1 MNHQG
6 NVMQK
11 DMIELLQKIKEN
23 KFDFKDIDKL
33 HLATSLMNHIGELR
47 SEVRDNLVYVVLAH
61 LFHDQHLNE
70 EELTQYLKQLKSE
83 SHLFYDMHNKEQWS
97 ILKRSFSM
105 LQLVILVYVHR
116 RDHVIDVKEIDLLF
130 DDFMSYLSQEK
141 VFLGYDESVGWVHA
155 TAHGADLLA
164 QFMQLEI
171 CDEKKIILMFDQMQ
185 MLVKQRNVIY
195 THNEDERLVKAVIKG
210 LDRNLLS
217 ESYLVTWVKKFT
229 LDHEVTDQEERL
241 NLKHNIKQFLSSLY
255 FSLKGEETYTYLH
268 KAIKDMMVEELIG
281 K

>member
-1 MNHQG
+1 
-6 NVMQK
+6 MQQ
-11 DMIELLQKIKEN
+11 DMIDLLQKIKDD

-33 HLATSLMNHIGELR
+33 NLATSLMDYIGDLR
-47 SEVRDNLVYVVLAH
+47 SEVRDDLIYVVLAH

-70 EELTQYLKQLKSE
+70 EELTQFLKELKSE
-83 SHLFYDMHNKEQWS
+83 SHLFYDMNNKEQWS
-97 ILKRSFSM
+97 ILKRSFSI

-116 RDHVIDVKEIDLLF
+116 RDHVIDVKDIDLLF
-130 DDFMSYLSQEK
+130 DDFMNYLSQEK

-155 TAHGADLLA
+155 TAHSADLLA
-164 QFMQLEI
+164 QFMQLET
-171 CDEKKIILMFDQMQ
+171 CDEKKLMLMFNQIQ
-185 MLVKQRNVIY
+185 MLVKQRNEIY

-210 LDRNLLS
+210 LDRNLLTQAF
-217 ESYLVTWVKKFT
+217 LTTWVKQFT

-255 FSLKGEETYTYLH
+255 FSLQGQETYTYLH

>member
-1 MNHQG
+1 
-6 NVMQK
+6 MQQ

-33 HLATSLMNHIGELR
+33 HLATSLMDHIGDLR

-70 EELTQYLKQLKSE
+70 EELTQFFNKLRSE
-83 SHLFYDMHNKEQWS
+83 SHLFYDINNKEQWS
-97 ILKRSFSM
+97 ILKRSFSL

-116 RDHVIDVKEIDLLF
+116 RDHVIDSKEINLLF
-130 DDFMSYLSQEK
+130 DDFMNYLSQENI
-141 VFLGYDESVGWVHA
+141 FLGYDDSVGWVHA
-155 TAHGADLLA
+155 TAHSADLLA
-164 QFMQLEI
+164 QFMQLETY
-171 CDEKKIILMFDQMQ
+171 DEKKLMLMFDQIR
-185 MLVKQRNVIY
+185 MLVKQRHVIY

-210 LDRNLLS
+210 LDRNLLL
-217 ESYLVTWVKKFT
+217 ESYLVTWVKQFT

-255 FSLKGEETYTYLH
+255 FSLQGEETYTYLH